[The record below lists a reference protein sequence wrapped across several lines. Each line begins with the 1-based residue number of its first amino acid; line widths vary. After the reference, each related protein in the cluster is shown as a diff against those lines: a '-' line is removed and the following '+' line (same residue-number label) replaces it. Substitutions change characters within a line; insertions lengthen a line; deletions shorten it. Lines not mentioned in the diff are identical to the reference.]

1 MSMPKWECDY
11 AANLQEVKI
20 FEGGRTKLINILKE
34 RMLID
39 RRCAAFLK
47 TATGNYVIEELELPT
62 LKPIEAKE
70 RYVLP
75 CDSRSCEQDRDVN
88 TIEHMNIGKLKWN
101 KLMQSPK
108 LLSEN
113 DVLPEEVFKIT
124 PEVAKFLNVC
134 LKPSLTLDS
143 PTELRCPKDYIKSYF
158 IELET
163 FTLDDDPFAKSFHKI
178 PTAIQIPKE
187 GDQQYLEEILETNDG
202 FALNFDYSKE
212 STLKPLFT
220 ESDFQIPLIDN
231 QKCEHQGVQRN
242 LTTVP
247 KWHLSFPKSLNTEG
261 TSLEKFIL
269 NEELQ
274 KGVEYRLR
282 AIYMD
287 DAPTFS
293 EPQTP
298 FDLIDV
304 ESTFP
309 VYKTTLESA
318 PVITLGDLFK
328 DVDEDKVVSEEVQ
341 RIEFTITSEDET
353 LLTIKEQTPY
363 LIENNTTEIEIEA
376 QSDEEAHDLP
386 ERLSPKPAT
395 SITVPKVG
403 EATELSYLQN
413 SHIRVNQTT
422 TVVENS
428 KTENDTSLE
437 ATKMFTT
444 HQDLTEQS
452 TTKRSI
458 DEDLEDLIA
467 KKRHKLSSIQSK
479 KNLPPIVD
487 LLLSNSTYAK
497 DHVPIEGVSVLE
509 PVVEKIPKKLS
520 LFKNDNQCENLLV
533 FNSSFNSTKLN
544 LNILKQL
551 DRDTSFD
558 IFEVELGE
566 KDVDFILSPTDGLLL
581 IDFQRSQQTN
591 TAGELVIQDRILYN
605 KLKYKNL
612 HIIITCPSLDNSEN
626 LLFMQTCLSI
636 LDVEVHLCTNELENI
651 CQWIRKL
658 CEVYGFVK
666 YPEENFEE
674 TSVCFDFKL
683 SKFLLTS
690 TI

>member
-1 MSMPKWECDY
+1 MVMLRSMPKWECDY

-20 FEGGRTKLINILKE
+20 FEGERTKLINILKE

-47 TATGNYVIEELELPT
+47 TATGNYVIEELEFPT

-75 CDSRSCEQDRDVN
+75 CD
-88 TIEHMNIGKLKWN
+88 K
-101 KLMQSPK
+101 
-108 LLSEN
+108 
-113 DVLPEEVFKIT
+113 
-124 PEVAKFLNVC
+124 
-134 LKPSLTLDS
+134 
-143 PTELRCPKDYIKSYF
+143 YIKSYF

-212 STLKPLFT
+212 PTLKPLFT

-231 QKCEHQGVQRN
+231 QKCEHQGVQRT

-353 LLTIKEQTPY
+353 LSTIKEQTPY
-363 LIENNTTEIEIEA
+363 LIENNIKEIEIE
-376 QSDEEAHDLP
+376 
-386 ERLSPKPAT
+386 SPIK
-395 SITVPKVG
+395 
-403 EATELSYLQN
+403 
-413 SHIRVNQTT
+413 
-422 TVVENS
+422 
-428 KTENDTSLE
+428 
-437 ATKMFTT
+437 
-444 HQDLTEQS
+444 
-452 TTKRSI
+452 
-458 DEDLEDLIA
+458 
-467 KKRHKLSSIQSK
+467 
-479 KNLPPIVD
+479 
-487 LLLSNSTYAK
+487 
-497 DHVPIEGVSVLE
+497 
-509 PVVEKIPKKLS
+509 
-520 LFKNDNQCENLLV
+520 
-533 FNSSFNSTKLN
+533 
-544 LNILKQL
+544 
-551 DRDTSFD
+551 
-558 IFEVELGE
+558 
-566 KDVDFILSPTDGLLL
+566 
-581 IDFQRSQQTN
+581 
-591 TAGELVIQDRILYN
+591 
-605 KLKYKNL
+605 
-612 HIIITCPSLDNSEN
+612 
-626 LLFMQTCLSI
+626 
-636 LDVEVHLCTNELENI
+636 
-651 CQWIRKL
+651 
-658 CEVYGFVK
+658 
-666 YPEENFEE
+666 
-674 TSVCFDFKL
+674 
-683 SKFLLTS
+683 
-690 TI
+690 